1 VGRLTLQSLDS
12 GQGGS
17 GPGLWQA
24 QPRRG
29 SHSELLRAAPQG
41 RSDQDHSSVSLAL
54 VREWWQVSQVKC
66 LRSSAVI
73 VLSVVVVVIS
83 VIAVLFVV
91 LVGSTLDC

>member
-1 VGRLTLQSLDS
+1 
-12 GQGGS
+12 
-17 GPGLWQA
+17 
-24 QPRRG
+24 
-29 SHSELLRAAPQG
+29 
-41 RSDQDHSSVSLAL
+41 
-54 VREWWQVSQVKC
+54 VSQVKY